1 MSLRYSGVVMNQTTK
16 TQDTVT
22 LELETLLKMVDEL
35 DLGTD
40 LGNIQY
46 STRSML
52 KLYLYMLMKRI
63 TGFKTMAKQLRLKAG
78 LLKQFGLSR
87 CPHRTTLSRRFKQL
101 SLALRAQIRTLHADF
116 VAEGITLVDAMS
128 VDSSLMH
135 AKGNVWH
142 KKQRGKGELPACG
155 NIDTDAHWGKSGCG
169 EWIYGYRVHCLVS
182 GCSDAALPCDVEVAS
197 ANIKDAA
204 VFKDQLAASI
214 PEQTQVL
221 FGDGGFD
228 KQGCYELC
236 DQNNISL
243 VAPIKPK
250 VNTPPERLERARLYN
265 DPEVRE
271 AFTLRKTTVEPFQGQ
286 LKNLFDLEYLCMK
299 GLANVRTLVILATLA
314 YLLLAKLNLRLG
326 RDLLKL
332 QDILI
337 AIR

>member
-1 MSLRYSGVVMNQTTK
+1 MNQTTK
-16 TQDTVT
+16 TQNTVT

-40 LGNIQY
+40 SGNIEY

-52 KLYLYMLMKRI
+52 KLYLYMLVKRI
-63 TGFKTMAKQLRLKAG
+63 TGFKTLAKQLRLKG
-78 LLKQFGLSR
+78 ELLSRFGLSQ

-101 SLALRAQIRTLHADF
+101 PLVLREQIRSLHCDF
-116 VAEGITLVDAMS
+116 VAEGVTLVDAMS

-135 AKGNVWH
+135 ASGNVWH
-142 KKQRGKGELPACG
+142 KKQRDKGELPTCG
-155 NIDTDAHWGKSGCG
+155 NIDQEAHWGKSGCG

-197 ANIKDAA
+197 ANIKDAH
-204 VFKDQLAASI
+204 VFKDQLAASM

-228 KQGCYELC
+228 KQACYELC

-243 VAPIKPK
+243 VAPIKAK
-250 VNTPPERLERARLYN
+250 ANTPPERLERARLYN
-265 DPEVRE
+265 DPEVRA

-326 RDLLKL
+326 RDILKL
-332 QDILI
+332 QDTLI

>member
-1 MSLRYSGVVMNQTTK
+1 M
-16 TQDTVT
+16 
-22 LELETLLKMVDEL
+22 
-35 DLGTD
+35 
-40 LGNIQY
+40 
-46 STRSML
+46 
-52 KLYLYMLMKRI
+52 
-63 TGFKTMAKQLRLKAG
+63 
-78 LLKQFGLSR
+78 
-87 CPHRTTLSRRFKQL
+87 
-101 SLALRAQIRTLHADF
+101 
-116 VAEGITLVDAMS
+116 
-128 VDSSLMH
+128 
-135 AKGNVWH
+135 
-142 KKQRGKGELPACG
+142 
-155 NIDTDAHWGKSGCG
+155 
-169 EWIYGYRVHCLVS
+169 
-182 GCSDAALPCDVEVAS
+182 
-197 ANIKDAA
+197 
-204 VFKDQLAASI
+204 FKDQLAASI